1 MRSIITKAA
10 AFGALALLGACATTT
25 EYVAPLPVEATLS
38 NFTGRTIAR
47 VEYQTCGDSSG
58 NWSPLSIGEVAPG
71 QSTKFQL
78 PADCVNMNAY
88 HDNGRLAG
96 SQTGV
101 KRDFPFKWT
110 LS

>member
-1 MRSIITKAA
+1 MRSIVIRSAA
-10 AFGALALLGACATTT
+10 LGALSLLGACATTT
-25 EYVAPLPVEATLS
+25 EYVAPLPVEATLA
-38 NFTGRTIAR
+38 NFTGRTISR
-47 VEYQTCGDSSG
+47 VEYQACGDSSG
-58 NWSPLSIGEVAPG
+58 NWSPLSIGTVAPG
-71 QSTKFQL
+71 GSVKFQL

-88 HDNGRLAG
+88 NDNGKLAG